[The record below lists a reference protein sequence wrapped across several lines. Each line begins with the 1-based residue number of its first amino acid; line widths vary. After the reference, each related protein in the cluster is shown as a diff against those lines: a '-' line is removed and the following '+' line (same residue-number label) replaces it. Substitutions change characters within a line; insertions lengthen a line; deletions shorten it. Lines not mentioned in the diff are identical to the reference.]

1 MLDDKDQLQKE
12 VQAAT
17 DYILQLEE
25 KCFMANKT
33 ALELLTRIRDHEA
46 EVPTLKAYVTE
57 MRTRIA
63 VYIPIKSDP
72 VDKALSEYIN
82 NYPERRKLKI
92 MFLRMQEG
100 IYEFG
105 TRRVSVKVERGQLL
119 VKVGGGWLQIDEFLD
134 QYIPVELERYE
145 KIDPLN
151 KWRGSVADVPIKQSV
166 ERSPVRRQGS
176 TASRS
181 PVKK

>member
-1 MLDDKDQLQKE
+1 MLLTDKDELQRE
-12 VQAAT
+12 VQSAT

-25 KCFMANKT
+25 KCFTANKT

-46 EVPTLKAYVTE
+46 EVETLRSYIVE
-57 MRTRIA
+57 LRTRIA
-63 VYIPIKSDP
+63 VYIPVKSDV
-72 VDKALSEYIN
+72 VDKTLSEYIN
-82 NYPERRKLKI
+82 NYPDRRKLKI

-100 IYEFG
+100 VYEFG
-105 TRRVSVKVERGQLL
+105 TRRVQVKVERNQLL

-151 KWRGSVADVPIKQSV
+151 KWRDSVANAPIKHA
-166 ERSPVRRQGS
+166 ERSPVRRQN
-176 TASRS
+176 S
-181 PVKK
+181 PLK

>member
-1 MLDDKDQLQKE
+1 LQKE

-46 EVPTLKAYVTE
+46 EVETLKSYIVE

-63 VYIPIKSDP
+63 VYIPVKSDT

-82 NYPERRKLKI
+82 NYPDRRKLKL

-100 IYEFG
+100 VYEFG
-105 TRRVSVKVERGQLL
+105 TRRVNVKVERNSIH
-119 VKVGGGWLQIDEFLD
+119 VKVGGGWVPIDEFLE

-151 KWRGSVADVPIKQSV
+151 KWRGSVDNAPIKQ
-166 ERSPVRRQGS
+166 G
-176 TASRS
+176 
-181 PVKK
+181 

>member
-1 MLDDKDQLQKE
+1 MQKE

-46 EVPTLKAYVTE
+46 EVETLKSYIVE

-63 VYIPIKSDP
+63 VYIPVKSDT

-82 NYPERRKLKI
+82 NYPDRRKLKL

-100 IYEFG
+100 VYEFG
-105 TRRVSVKVERGQLL
+105 TRRVHVKVERNAIH
-119 VKVGGGWLQIDEFLD
+119 VKVGGGWVPIDEFLE

-151 KWRGSVADVPIKQSV
+151 KWRGSVENAPIKH
-166 ERSPVRRQGS
+166 G
-176 TASRS
+176 
-181 PVKK
+181 